1 MVNFSRLLIVFAWR
15 DTILYPGPAPR
26 PPRHDIKSGVP
37 SALQA
42 FPAMRPECNTFAS
55 FAFKAAKMQYM
66 CCFSMPCGQNAIH
79 SVFFQAMLSECN
91 TLFVFSCSAARMQYI
106 HGFCVQCCQHAIDF
120 CGLPAHNFVSCR
132 PQAPVFPP
140 RYKIACGSK
149 TGN

>member
-91 TLFVFSCSAARMQYI
+91 TLFVFFMQCGQNAI
-106 HGFCVQCCQHAIDF
+106 HSWFLRAM
-120 CGLPAHNFVSCR
+120 LPACNRFLW
-132 PQAPVFPP
+132 AP
-140 RYKIACGSK
+140 RA
-149 TGN
+149 